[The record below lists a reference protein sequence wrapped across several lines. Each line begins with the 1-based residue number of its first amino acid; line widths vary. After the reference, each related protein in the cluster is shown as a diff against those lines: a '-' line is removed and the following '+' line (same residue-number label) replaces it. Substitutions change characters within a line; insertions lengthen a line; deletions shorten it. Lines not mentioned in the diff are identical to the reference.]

1 ASLVVALVG
10 ALTALFAATIGLKQW
25 DIKKVLAY
33 STVSQLGFMFAA
45 VGMGAYV
52 AGAFHLMTHA
62 FFKAC
67 LFLGSGAVIHAMHEA
82 LHATHSHRDAQ
93 DMRNMGGLRKYMPVT
108 FATMG
113 IATLAI
119 AGVPPFSGFFS
130 KDEIVGAA
138 WLGAEGASPFSTAT
152 LFGVSGAQWMLL
164 IGVLLSLTALL
175 TAFYMG
181 RMMLYTFFGPNRTGE
196 TERGHLHEVGWTMT
210 VPLVVLAALSFLG
223 GLLNVEAE
231 VPIVN

>member
-1 ASLVVALVG
+1 
-10 ALTALFAATIGLKQW
+10 
-25 DIKKVLAY
+25 
-33 STVSQLGFMFAA
+33 MFAA

-52 AGAFHLMTHA
+52 AGMFHLMTHA

-82 LHATHSHRDAQ
+82 LHATHSEADAQ

-119 AGVPPFSGFFS
+119 AGVPPFAGFFS

-138 WLGAEGASPFSTAT
+138 WTGAAGESPLSSATLLGISGAS
-152 LFGVSGAQWMLL
+152 WMGL
-164 IGVLLSLTALL
+164 IAIVLSIAALL

-181 RMMLYTFFGPNRTGE
+181 
-196 TERGHLHEVGWTMT
+196 
-210 VPLVVLAALSFLG
+210 
-223 GLLNVEAE
+223 
-231 VPIVN
+231 